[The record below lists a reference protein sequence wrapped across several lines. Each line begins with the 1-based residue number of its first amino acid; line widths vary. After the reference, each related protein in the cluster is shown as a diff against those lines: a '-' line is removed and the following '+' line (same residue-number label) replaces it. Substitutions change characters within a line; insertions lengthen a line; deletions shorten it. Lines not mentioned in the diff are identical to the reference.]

1 MLKHSCAILILA
13 LVFFWGDVAIAA
25 PSVGDTYVYRVI
37 NKYNN
42 ETRGS
47 ITYRVDRIDA
57 EQVTMI
63 VTPDQPSLGRPYT
76 DIVTKDGN
84 WLQHPLISHDSPVE
98 YNFSPAYPAY
108 VGPLDSG
115 KSWSIRVNATNS
127 TSRRG
132 NSVRVDG
139 NVLGTE
145 TITTPAGAFDAIK
158 VKRTVYAGDWGTF
171 TSETTIVETDWY
183 APALGRPVRTERVS
197 SYLDPQKCGASSACT
212 PIRGDWDV
220 FELSNYS
227 RK

>member
-1 MLKHSCAILILA
+1 MRTHFLA
-13 LVFFWGDVAIAA
+13 VIVITLFVFWGRAAVAA
-25 PSVGDTYVYRVI
+25 PAVGDTYVYRVT
-37 NKYNN
+37 NAYNH
-42 ETRGS
+42 EARGFV
-47 ITYRVDRIDA
+47 THRVESIDA
-57 EQVTMI
+57 DRVTI
-63 VTPDQPSLGRPYT
+63 SVSPDQPSLGVRYT
-76 DIVTKDGN
+76 EVFSKDGN
-84 WLQHPLISHDSPVE
+84 WLQHSLINHDVPVE

-108 VGPLDSG
+108 VAPLDSG
-115 KSWSIRVNATNS
+115 KSWSTRVNATNS

-139 NVLGTE
+139 SVLGTE
-145 TITTPAGAFDAIK
+145 SITTPAGAFDTIK

>member
-1 MLKHSCAILILA
+1 MRTHSLA
-13 LVFFWGDVAIAA
+13 VLFITVGSFWIRAAVAA
-25 PSVGDTYVYRVI
+25 PSVGDAYVYRVT
-37 NKYNN
+37 NAYNH
-42 ETRGS
+42 ETRGHV
-47 ITYRVDRIDA
+47 THRVETVDA
-57 EQVTMI
+57 DLVTI
-63 VTPDQPSLGRPYT
+63 SVSPDHPSLGERYT
-76 DIVTKDGN
+76 YIFSKDGN
-84 WLQHPLISHDSPVE
+84 WLQNSLINHDSPVV
-98 YNFSPAYPAY
+98 YNFLPAFPAY
-108 VGPLDSG
+108 VVPLDSG
-115 KSWSIRVNATNS
+115 KSWSLRVNATNS

-145 TITTPAGAFDAIK
+145 HITTPAGAFDTIK

-220 FELSNYS
+220 FELSNFN